1 MDAFQRILEEID
13 NMHLEKSK
21 GYGRKGEPF
30 HNIKAGAD
38 FLGIP
43 WWQGCVM
50 RMNDK
55 MGRLSAAAHGSDL
68 GEEGVEDALIDLATY
83 AVIAL
88 ALWREEQEKQAKQ
101 DEETE
106 PCCGGKCVPTF
117 RPIRTNTYW
126 IRDLRLPTEKDED

>member
-1 MDAFQRILEEID
+1 MDAFQRILKEID

-88 ALWREEQEKQAKQ
+88 ALWREEQEKNLTWAKDQ
-101 DEETE
+101 H
-106 PCCGGKCVPTF
+106 PAF
-117 RPIRTNTYW
+117 QYW
-126 IRDLRLPTEKDED
+126 ISQSKEREED

>member
-1 MDAFQRILEEID
+1 MDNFQRILEEID
-13 NMHLEKSK
+13 NMHLDKSK

-30 HNIKAGAD
+30 YNIKAGAD

-88 ALWREEQEKQAKQ
+88 ALWREEQEKNLTWAKAQHPAFQYWISQAKER
-101 DEETE
+101 EE
-106 PCCGGKCVPTF
+106 
-117 RPIRTNTYW
+117 
-126 IRDLRLPTEKDED
+126 D